1 MAVVTVNGQIG
12 AGGNEVGL
20 RVARLLDADYVD
32 RLILSESAKR
42 IGSTVQVLEMKEQ
55 RSMPLRDRLA
65 SFLQSVLERSAIS
78 GVGGEPYFAPGMEY
92 LPAYEYTELAQE
104 EPLTSAQRLNNDRF
118 MEVTSAVIRDL
129 ASGGNVVLIGRG
141 SNMILHGE
149 PKVFHVGLVAPL
161 DMRITVIQK
170 REHLSYRDAEKY
182 VNEVE
187 RARQSYY
194 RKFFKA
200 QQPDDPSSFDLIL
213 NMVHVGHEAASE
225 IVAQGARSMNLATVD
240 A

>member
-118 MEVTSAVIRDL
+118 MDVTSAVIRDL

-149 PKVFHVGLVAPL
+149 PKVFHVGLVAPW
-161 DMRITVIQK
+161 TCASP
-170 REHLSYRDAEKY
+170 LS
-182 VNEVE
+182 
-187 RARQSYY
+187 
-194 RKFFKA
+194 RKGSTSHTGT
-200 QQPDDPSSFDLIL
+200 PRSTSTRWRGPGSPTTGSSSRPSSPMTPAPL
-213 NMVHVGHEAASE
+213 
-225 IVAQGARSMNLATVD
+225 T
-240 A
+240 